1 MCEDSRVSPLTT
13 IAREITSV
21 VEALR
26 SGAVGVEGMADSF
39 APLPTSPHLGPV
51 APEFLE
57 QEYVDFVGAHRL
69 EESGFGGAFGLEEEP
84 TMVEG
89 H

>member
-1 MCEDSRVSPLTT
+1 
-13 IAREITSV
+13 
-21 VEALR
+21 
-26 SGAVGVEGMADSF
+26 MADSF
-39 APLPTSPHLGPV
+39 TPLPTSPHLGPV